1 MLYSKPELNQ
11 IGSADDLVLADA
23 PHAGQDSDA
32 NGTAYPYK
40 LITEEEFSAV

>member
-11 IGSADDLVLADA
+11 IGSAEELVLANA

-32 NGTAYPYK
+32 NGTAYPYA
-40 LITEEEFSAV
+40 LITEDEFSNV